1 MKWMSFAQA
10 GRPGFGLVVDQSVWE
25 APADMAQ
32 QWPSL
37 WHVVSTGQAQE
48 VAEAIS
54 KNPRVWP
61 LSELTVDLPM
71 PDAPRIFCIGR
82 NYKGHVAEDGV
93 GMACKPPLWLKPGD
107 LIEVQ
112 ISQIGCLSNGVRD
125 SD

>member
-1 MKWMSFAQA
+1 MAMKWMSFAQA

-48 VAEAIS
+48 VAEAIL

-61 LSELTVDLPM
+61 LAFESERGYQT
-71 PDAPRIFCIGR
+71 
-82 NYKGHVAEDGV
+82 
-93 GMACKPPLWLKPGD
+93 ACQTPTACASARALKS
-107 LIEVQ
+107 ETE
-112 ISQIGCLSNGVRD
+112 
-125 SD
+125 